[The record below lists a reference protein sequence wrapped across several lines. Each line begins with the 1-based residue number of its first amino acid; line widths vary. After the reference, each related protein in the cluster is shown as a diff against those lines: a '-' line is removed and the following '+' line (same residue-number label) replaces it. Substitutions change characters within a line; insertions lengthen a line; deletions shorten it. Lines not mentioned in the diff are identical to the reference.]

1 MIFDMLAGEGGRYWW
16 LDEGVDCR
24 CHCREDDRR
33 ESRISP
39 TASSPQLPT
48 DHVSNQSSLPSG
60 YTFFF
65 LFFCRTSSNFDRN

>member
-1 MIFDMLAGEGGRYWW
+1 MIFDMLTGEGGTDWW
-16 LDEGVDCR
+16 LGEGVDCR

-39 TASSPQLPT
+39 TAPC
-48 DHVSNQSSLPSG
+48 HQSSLPSG

-65 LFFCRTSSNFDRN
+65 CRNSFSF